1 MTHIMVPDGV
11 FPLWLWGLGWG
22 GTAVLVVLIG
32 LRAGREDMVRKV
44 PLIGVMAALMT
55 VAMSFALVPIA
66 YEPHLTVLAG
76 ILLGPVYGFIAGL
89 IFIILRWLMGD
100 GAVTLIGI
108 NALLM
113 GAEITVGY
121 LLFRGILRTL
131 AERAALAAGVSAFI
145 ALMLTTLLFLGVVAA
160 ANVDPFQGEMGE
172 LGAYNVETGTIQNPF
187 AEGVVALHVFEGDDE
202 EHEAPPTIGGRVTVH
217 DIHACSADPGLYRVG
232 VGECLG
238 GADRRLSGACAPRPG
253 ATAANSVCLRI
264 EGGL

>member
-121 LLFRGILRTL
+121 LLFRGLLRTL
-131 AERAALAAGVSAFI
+131 SERAALAAGVSAFI
-145 ALMLTTLLFLGVVAA
+145 ALALTTLLFLGVVAA
-160 ANVDPFQGEMGE
+160 ASVDPFQGEMGE

-202 EHEAPPTIGGRVTVH
+202 EHGAPPTIGGESPFTIFMRAVLILGFIGWVLESVLVGLIVGFLVRVRRDLVLPPRTP
-217 DIHACSADPGLYRVG
+217 SAN
-232 VGECLG
+232 
-238 GADRRLSGACAPRPG
+238 A
-253 ATAANSVCLRI
+253 
-264 EGGL
+264 